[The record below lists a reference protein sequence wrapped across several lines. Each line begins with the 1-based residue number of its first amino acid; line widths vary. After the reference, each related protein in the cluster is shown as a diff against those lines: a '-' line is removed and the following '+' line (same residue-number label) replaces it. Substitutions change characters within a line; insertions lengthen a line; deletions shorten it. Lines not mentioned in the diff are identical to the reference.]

1 MEAPAE
7 EFRGYD
13 VISAAMSSDIPKDQ
27 FDRFAT
33 SRYGNSQVFS
43 GHYDDSVANED
54 LEALI
59 PRSAR
64 TLRPVTGALRRADPA
79 RGQLITRS
87 PTGARYA
94 PNSSTPA
101 RVPTG
106 LLSGR
111 YAWVGTEHLAGYERR
126 LLRDQSG
133 PGA

>member
-13 VISAAMSSDIPKDQ
+13 VISAAMSSDIPKDL

-64 TLRPVTGALRRADPA
+64 TLRPVTVELCGLRPIDGHCIITSSRSRTFRAHSVEIP
-79 RGQLITRS
+79 
-87 PTGARYA
+87 
-94 PNSSTPA
+94 
-101 RVPTG
+101 
-106 LLSGR
+106 
-111 YAWVGTEHLAGYERR
+111 
-126 LLRDQSG
+126 
-133 PGA
+133 